1 MPEVS
6 AGGYRAWRIRQQ
18 GQRAALPG
26 KRLPDALLLA
36 HIRAAF
42 AASKQ
47 TYGWPRIWRQ
57 LRAQGLRAGKE
68 RVRKTMR
75 RHGVRVRPRRRFRVT
90 TDSSHNLPVA
100 ANLLRPEF
108 TADAPNT
115 AWVGDITYVWT
126 AEGWLYLAMVIDL
139 SDRQAVGFAMGE
151 RMSARLA
158 VDAPRMAW
166 LRRKPGRDLI
176 VSVVFR
182 PRL

>member
-1 MPEVS
+1 M
-6 AGGYRAWRIRQQ
+6 
-18 GQRAALPG
+18 
-26 KRLPDALLLA
+26 
-36 HIRAAF
+36 
-42 AASKQ
+42 
-47 TYGWPRIWRQ
+47 
-57 LRAQGLRAGKE
+57 
-68 RVRKTMR
+68 
-75 RHGVRVRPRRRFRVT
+75 RVRPRRRFRVT

-100 ANLLRPEF
+100 ANLLRREF

-158 VDAPRMAW
+158 VDALRMAW
-166 LRRKPGRDLI
+166 FRRKPARGLI